1 MLPAFLAAC
10 SSALQSDEPKH
21 KELQSDTDGQH
32 FLGYIET
39 MFEVLVFVYENYWRG
54 DACPELEQLGRKLS
68 AHGFE
73 AEEINEA
80 LVWLDGL
87 NLAAQNT
94 QLPTQVAAQPS
105 VGREQAST
113 SMRVYSVAE
122 QDHLGAQCLGFV
134 SFLESSGVLPAAM
147 REIVMDRAM
156 AAPGD
161 PVSLD
166 DLKIII
172 LMVYWSFGEE
182 PDALVLDELCD
193 DAEFRL
199 PH

>member
-1 MLPAFLAAC
+1 
-10 SSALQSDEPKH
+10 
-21 KELQSDTDGQH
+21 
-32 FLGYIET
+32 
-39 MFEVLVFVYENYWRG
+39 MFEVLVFVYEHYWRG
-54 DACPELEQLGRKLS
+54 DACPELQQLGRRLS

-73 AEEINEA
+73 ADEIQEA

-87 NLAAQNT
+87 NLAAQS
-94 QLPTQVAAQPS
+94 VAAPELPS
-105 VGREQAST
+105 PESTLATPAGPQSAS

-147 REIVMDRAM
+147 REIVIERAM

-166 DLKIII
+166 DLKIIV
-172 LMVYWSFGEE
+172 LMVYWSFGQE
-182 PDALVLDELCD
+182 PDALILDELCD
-193 DAEFRL
+193 PADGRMA
-199 PH
+199 H

>member
-1 MLPAFLAAC
+1 MNRNTTPAGAAG
-10 SSALQSDEPKH
+10 SD
-21 KELQSDTDGQH
+21 G
-32 FLGYIET
+32 FVRYIEA

-73 AEEINEA
+73 ADEINEA

-94 QLPTQVAAQPS
+94 QLSDAGQHPA
-105 VGREQAST
+105 VGHAQAST
-113 SMRVYSVAE
+113 SMRIYSIAE

-134 SFLESSGVLPAAM
+134 SFLESSGVLRAPM

-161 PVSLD
+161 PVSLE
-166 DLKIII
+166 DLKIIV

-193 DAEFRL
+193 DPEFRL
-199 PH
+199 AH